1 MARNVEVLLREHVKD
16 LGRCGDVV
24 KVSPGYARNFLYP
37 RKIAMEATAEN
48 TKAMSRRR
56 LVLDALEAKKTAE
69 VVALVGTLTGIE
81 LKTTARADEQGH
93 LFGSVNAGNIV
104 ELLREQGHAFEEKA
118 VRLDA
123 PIKTVGNH
131 PVKLHVHGEHF
142 AEILV
147 VVEAQAAA

>member
-48 TKAMSRRR
+48 KKAMSRRR

-69 VVALVGTLTGIE
+69 VVALVATLTGIE
-81 LKTTARADEQGH
+81 VKTAARADEQGH
-93 LFGSVNAGNIV
+93 LFGSVNAANIV
-104 ELLREQGHAFEEKA
+104 EMLREKGHAFEEKA
-118 VRLDA
+118 VRLEA
-123 PIKTVGNH
+123 PIKTVGSH
-131 PVKLHVHGEHF
+131 PVKIHVHGDHH
-142 AEILV
+142 AEIVV
-147 VVEAQAAA
+147 VVEAQSA